1 MSQELQK
8 AVQALTSSYK
18 IHAIILFGSRA
29 RGNHLKTSDI
39 DLIVV
44 SNKFKQTPFVERPT
58 QVLKALYK
66 EGIVAPIDLLCYT
79 PQEFEKKK
87 QEIGIVRE
95 ALKTAKTLAK

>member
-1 MSQELQK
+1 MNTPEEVAK
-8 AVQALTSSYK
+8 AIKKHYPDAL
-18 IHAIILFGSRA
+18 ILLFGSRA

-79 PQEFEKKK
+79 PQEFDKKK